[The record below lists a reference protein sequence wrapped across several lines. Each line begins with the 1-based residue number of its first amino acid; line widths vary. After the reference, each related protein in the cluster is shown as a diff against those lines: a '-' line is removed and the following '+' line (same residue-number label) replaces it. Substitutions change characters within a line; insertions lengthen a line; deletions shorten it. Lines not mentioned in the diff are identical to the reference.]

1 MIRITKTSKLFKRR
15 NPELAEFRRFSK
27 GWHVTKPT
35 SLSMIRQSGYLKPN
49 SYKNLALSWEA
60 DYYSYFDSGF
70 TPLFFAQSLEILEK
84 NFYIQ
89 KTSKILQ
96 VDIQNYKQYPDL
108 PMLANYAKTTKNGLY
123 FDYQV
128 PTKLQGRMK
137 LNEVVP
143 FNEFFT
149 NKRLGDAVINYTRS
163 VTVMEDI
170 PIENIIDVR
179 DGYSSY

>member
-1 MIRITKTSKLFKRR
+1 MIRIIKSKKC
-15 NPELAEFRRFSK
+15 NPETAEFRGFSE
-27 GWHVTKPT
+27 GWHVTKPN
-35 SLSMIRQSGYLKPN
+35 SLINIEKSGYLKPN
-49 SYKNLALSWEA
+49 SYKNLSLSWEA
-60 DYYSYFDSGF
+60 DYYSYFEPGF

-96 VDIQNYKQYPDL
+96 VDIKNYKQYPDL
-108 PMLANYAKTTKNGLY
+108 PMLANYAKTTKEGLY

-128 PTKLQGRMK
+128 PTRLQGRIK
-137 LNEVVP
+137 LKEVVP
-143 FNEFFT
+143 FSEFFT

-170 PIENIIDVR
+170 PIENITSVQE
-179 DGYSSY
+179 GSFFY